1 MKQIMS
7 FLNISLVLN
16 KTKKQE
22 GIKTNDYILNYQKLK
37 KYKKTK

>member
-1 MKQIMS
+1 MS

-22 GIKTNDYILNYQKLK
+22 GIKTNDYILNCQKIK
-37 KYKKTK
+37 EI